1 MCLIDSSAVVVGAGA
16 LPQPCAKEYGFTLT
30 EVLVA
35 VALAGLLLAMAAPNF
50 ASLALRWQIRSAAQA
65 LQDSLYFARSEAIR
79 RSAQVRLVAN
89 DGDWAKGWQVQATE
103 QGKPKTL
110 QQHARLGTRL
120 RMTHEY
126 DSDEL
131 TIDLWGMVSSA
142 TSGNFLL
149 SPSNPTDVNVGA
161 IRICIIGGR
170 IYQMKNAGDC
180 PT

>member
-1 MCLIDSSAVVVGAGA
+1 M
-16 LPQPCAKEYGFTLT
+16 
-30 EVLVA
+30 
-35 VALAGLLLAMAAPNF
+35 
-50 ASLALRWQIRSAAQA
+50 
-65 LQDSLYFARSEAIR
+65 
-79 RSAQVRLVAN
+79 
-89 DGDWAKGWQVQATE
+89 QATE

-131 TIDLWGMVSSA
+131 TIDRWGMVSSA